1 MRKAAGVILMVL
13 GVVALVWTIISV
25 VNISDLDFASARL
38 SVLIGTLPYG
48 IVFGGLLVAGG
59 VLCLRRRYWGV
70 CLVSAVIT
78 VSLWI
83 APVVVMLV
91 EGGFSALWNFAIQVP
106 GGLVAIVFISLRK
119 KEWKEFSDSVDGKV
133 SYDG

>member
-13 GVVALVWTIISV
+13 GVVGLVSTIIAV

-59 VLCLRRRYWGV
+59 VLCLKRRYWGV

-119 KEWKEFSDSVDGKV
+119 KEWKEFSDSVDDKV

>member
-1 MRKAAGVILMVL
+1 MVL
-13 GVVALVWTIISV
+13 GVVALVWMIIGV

-59 VLCLRRRYWGV
+59 VLCLKRRYWGV

-119 KEWKEFSDSVDGKV
+119 KEWQEFSDSVDSEV
-133 SYDG
+133 SKGG

>member
-1 MRKAAGVILMVL
+1 MRKAAGIILIIL
-13 GVVALVWTIISV
+13 GVVVLIGMIIDVINMSGF
-25 VNISDLDFASARL
+25 DFPSARM

-59 VLCLRRRYWGV
+59 VLCLKRRYWGV

-83 APVVVMLV
+83 VPVVMMLV
-91 EGGFSALWNFAIQVP
+91 EGGFSALWRFAIQVP
-106 GGLVAIVFISLRK
+106 GGLISIVFISLTK
-119 KEWKEFSDSVDGKV
+119 KEWKEFSDLVDCKV
-133 SYDG
+133 PYDG

>member
-13 GVVALVWTIISV
+13 GVVALVPVIISV

-59 VLCLRRRYWGV
+59 VLCLKRRHWGV

-83 APVVVMLV
+83 GPVVMMLV

-119 KEWKEFSDSVDGKV
+119 KEWEEFSDSVDCEV
-133 SYDG
+133 SDRG

>member
-1 MRKAAGVILMVL
+1 MRKAAGVILLVL
-13 GVVALVWTIISV
+13 GLVALDWMIIGV
-25 VNISDLDFASARL
+25 VNISDLDFPSARL

-59 VLCLRRRYWGV
+59 VLCLKRRYWGV

-106 GGLVAIVFISLRK
+106 GGLIAIVFISLTK

-133 SYDG
+133 SYGG

>member
-13 GVVALVWTIISV
+13 GVVALVWMIIGV

-59 VLCLRRRYWGV
+59 VLCLKRRYWGV

-119 KEWKEFSDSVDGKV
+119 KEWQEFSDSVDSEV
-133 SYDG
+133 SKGG

>member
-13 GVVALVWTIISV
+13 GVVALVSVIIQV

-59 VLCLRRRYWGV
+59 VLCFKRKHWGV

-83 APVVVMLV
+83 APTVMMLV

-106 GGLVAIVFISLRK
+106 GGLVAIVFISVRK
-119 KEWKEFSDSVDGKV
+119 KEWQEFSDSVDSEV
-133 SYDG
+133 SNGG

>member
-13 GVVALVWTIISV
+13 GVVTLVPVITSV

-59 VLCLRRRYWGV
+59 VLCLKRRHWGV

-83 APVVVMLV
+83 APVVMMLV

-106 GGLVAIVFISLRK
+106 GGSVAIVFISLRK
-119 KEWKEFSDSVDGKV
+119 KEWEEFSDSVDCEV
-133 SYDG
+133 SNGG

>member
-1 MRKAAGVILMVL
+1 MVL
-13 GVVALVWTIISV
+13 GVVALVWTIIGV

-59 VLCLRRRYWGV
+59 VLCFKRRHWGV

-106 GGLVAIVFISLRK
+106 GGLVGIVFISLRK
-119 KEWKEFSDSVDGKV
+119 KEWQEFSDSVDDKV
-133 SYDG
+133 SDDG